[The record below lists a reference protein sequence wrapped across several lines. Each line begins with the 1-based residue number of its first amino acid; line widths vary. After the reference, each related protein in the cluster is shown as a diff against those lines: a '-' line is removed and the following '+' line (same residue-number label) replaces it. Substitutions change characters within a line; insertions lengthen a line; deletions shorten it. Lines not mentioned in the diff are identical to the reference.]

1 MSLSCQIHPLRHPI
15 LLTRYITATSQ
26 AFATASS
33 DPNADDGE
41 LRIGTV
47 EHVHR
52 LHTQKV
58 AVARLQGPALGLS
71 RIASTA

>member
-1 MSLSCQIHPLRHPI
+1 MSNLYPLRHPI

-58 AVARLQGPALGLS
+58 AVTRLQSSALGLS
-71 RIASTA
+71 RIASAA